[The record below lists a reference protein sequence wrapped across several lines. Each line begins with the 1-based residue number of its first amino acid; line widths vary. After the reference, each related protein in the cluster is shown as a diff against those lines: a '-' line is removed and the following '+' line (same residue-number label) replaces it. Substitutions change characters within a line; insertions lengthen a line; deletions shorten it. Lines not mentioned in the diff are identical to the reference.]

1 MSSLSKTRTN
11 LTRLQIKTFLVSVP
25 EEKTRTNH
33 GLSKLCPRLEI
44 VAGSARSLVMI
55 GDCNPHGPNYPLN
68 KEKIN
73 WREECQHLKEADIR
87 VYAVQALNRREAD
100 AFYRYVTIDSAS
112 FFDSFSHKIFDHSF
126 PPFFD
131 LPFIH

>member
-1 MSSLSKTRTN
+1 MRTD
-11 LTRLQIKTFLVSVP
+11 LTRLQISAFPVSVL
-25 EEKTRTNH
+25 EKKARTNH

-87 VYAVQALNRREAD
+87 VYAVQALNRKEAD
-100 AFYRYVTIDSAS
+100 AFYRYVTNWLC
-112 FFDSFSHKIFDHSF
+112 FIFRL
-126 PPFFD
+126 D
-131 LPFIH
+131 LS